1 MSERSPQ
8 KIKKLRKQADRLRFF
23 SRSSLY
29 IARTI
34 ALIFLGVM
42 LCVLAFVSCARLANL
57 YILVNEGMA
66 LRIECVL
73 QDGPREELD
82 SYFTGDCI
90 ASDGRLYDATY
101 QPYTVTSYNYILEF
115 SHIRVWPWLSDLSVD
130 VLEQADRI
138 VGTANSNA
146 VDPDSDPPPWTPIR
160 YRLTV
165 SKVNGSWR
173 ISNITTLTVDPKIDP
188 LPGALEFLNE
198 LRSMTQAVIISDTF
212 TEFAMP
218 LMKKLGWPTLFCNSL
233 IVAPDGEIIG
243 HKMRVENSKY
253 STVKALQSIGFE
265 TIGIGD
271 SYNDLAMIQAGK
283 DGFLFRTTD
292 QIRKDHPELPVFD
305 EYDDLLAAIKKVIG
319 A

>member
-82 SYFTGDCI
+82 SYFTSDCI

-101 QPYTVTSYNYILEF
+101 QPYTVTSYNYMLEI

-146 VDPDSDPPPWTPIR
+146 IR

-188 LPGALEFLNE
+188 LPTPDPERSPLPMATPTESPVPTPRLSVITPSPFL
-198 LRSMTQAVIISDTF
+198 
-212 TEFAMP
+212 
-218 LMKKLGWPTLFCNSL
+218 
-233 IVAPDGEIIG
+233 
-243 HKMRVENSKY
+243 
-253 STVKALQSIGFE
+253 
-265 TIGIGD
+265 
-271 SYNDLAMIQAGK
+271 
-283 DGFLFRTTD
+283 
-292 QIRKDHPELPVFD
+292 
-305 EYDDLLAAIKKVIG
+305 
-319 A
+319 